1 MPFYSR
7 KPTRIPNYDYINSN
21 YYFITICTHNKACL
35 FGKPRDLNYLGK
47 IAEECLKK
55 IPDHYPQAQIDQAVV
70 MPNHVHAIIVI
81 GTGTDTESLPNLS
94 QIVGQYKMS
103 VTKKIHEY
111 KPDLQVWQRSFH
123 DHIIRNQ
130 KGYENIW
137 EYIKSNPIK
146 WEEDCFYTQEKEN
159 VF

>member
-7 KPTRIPNYDYINSN
+7 KPTRIPNYDYSNRN
-21 YYFITICTHNKACL
+21 YYFVTVCTHNKSCI
-35 FGKPRDLNYLGK
+35 FGKPGNLNYLGK

-55 IPDHYPQAQIDQAVV
+55 IPDYYPQVQIDQAVV
-70 MPNHVHAIIVI
+70 MPNHVHAIIMVGI
-81 GTGTDTESLPNLS
+81 SLETEGLPKLT
-94 QIVGQYKMS
+94 QIIGQYKMA

-130 KGYENIW
+130 HSYEKIW
-137 EYIKSNPIK
+137 EYINNNPAK
-146 WEEDCFYTQEKEN
+146 WEEDCFYTE
-159 VF
+159 